1 MRPTLTEQIEGARA
15 VLVELAAPEVSDPHV
30 QEQVAYAASALE
42 HAAARWPHVLPDL
55 VADIRAL
62 EEVLAIEPAE
72 LEEAVPGVPD
82 LAAAEEYHRALRSQ
96 LTDEIM
102 SGPEPSP
109 EVRAYLVDSIE
120 RLK

>member
-1 MRPTLTEQIEGARA
+1 MRPTLSEQIEGARR
-15 VLVELAAPEVSDPHV
+15 VLVELAAPEVSDPYV
-30 QEQVAYAASALE
+30 QEQITYAAAALE
-42 HAAARWPHVLPDL
+42 HAAARWPEVLPEL

-62 EEVLAIEPAE
+62 EEVLGIEPAA
-72 LEEAVPGVPD
+72 LEEAVPGVVH
-82 LAAAEEYHRALRSQ
+82 LAAAEEYHRDLRAR

-109 EVRAYLVDSIE
+109 AVRVYLADSIE

>member
-1 MRPTLTEQIEGARA
+1 MRPTLSEQIEGARK
-15 VLVELAAPEVSDPHV
+15 VLVELVAPQVADPYA
-30 QEQVAYAASALE
+30 QEQVTYAAAALE

-62 EEVLAIEPAE
+62 EEVLGIEPTV
-72 LEEAVPGVPD
+72 LEETVPGVPD
-82 LAAAEEYHRALRSQ
+82 LAAAEEYHRGLRAR

-102 SGPEPSP
+102 AAAEPSP
-109 EVRAYLVDSIE
+109 EVRAYLSDSIE

>member
-1 MRPTLTEQIEGARA
+1 MRPTLTEQIEGARR
-15 VLVELAAPEVSDPHV
+15 VLVELVAPEVSDPYA

-42 HAAARWPHVLPDL
+42 NAAARWSQVLPDL

-62 EEVLAIEPAE
+62 EEVLGIEPRV
-72 LEEAVPGVPD
+72 LDEAVPGVVD
-82 LAAAEEYHRALRSQ
+82 YEAADGYHRSLRAQ

-102 SGPEPSP
+102 GGPEPSP
-109 EVRAYLVDSIE
+109 AVRAYLADSIE

>member
-1 MRPTLTEQIEGARA
+1 MRPTLSEQIEGARR
-15 VLVELAAPEVSDPHV
+15 VLVELAAPEVSDPYV
-30 QEQVAYAASALE
+30 QEQITYAAAALE
-42 HAAARWPHVLPDL
+42 HAAARWPEVLPEL

-62 EEVLAIEPAE
+62 EEVLGIEPAA
-72 LEEAVPGVPD
+72 LEEAVPGVVH
-82 LAAAEEYHRALRSQ
+82 LAAAEEYHRDLRAR

-109 EVRAYLVDSIE
+109 AVRVYLADSTE